1 MPEVDGRMLEQ
12 ARKTG
17 ACISVGLA
25 DSDPKE
31 LVMVVV
37 VSGAK
42 NVNAFQ
48 RLLRQ
53 HDILTNLDKLP
64 PVVLDRVQGRDQ

>member
-17 ACISVGLA
+17 ACMSVGLA
-25 DSDPKE
+25 DTDPKE

-37 VSGAK
+37 VSGAER
-42 NVNAFQ
+42 VAAFQ
-48 RLLRQ
+48 RALRRY
-53 HDILTNLDKLP
+53 DILTNVDKLP